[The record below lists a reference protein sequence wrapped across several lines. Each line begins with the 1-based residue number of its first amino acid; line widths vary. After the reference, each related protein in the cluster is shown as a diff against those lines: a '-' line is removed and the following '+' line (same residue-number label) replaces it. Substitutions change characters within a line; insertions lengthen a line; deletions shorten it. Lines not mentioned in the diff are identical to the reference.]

1 MNTIAIDCGASFIKG
16 ALVSMGGGKIL
27 RQIKIPAPA
36 VSRSGSVFSPRQIT
50 ALIPLVRKMILELAS
65 LEKEAYLCISN
76 EMHGFILS
84 YGDGTP
90 FTDYISWQKE
100 LGKNSDGP
108 GAGVLTLQ
116 NNCSKEDLLFT
127 GMPLRAGLPSSNLAC
142 LSAGGTLEKADG
154 ALFFYT
160 LGDYILKALSS
171 KEPAC
176 HPSNAAAT
184 GLYDLRKNNW
194 NRGMIRI
201 AGGSDISFPEIGTGE
216 LVFRLEHVW
225 LHALPAIGDQQA
237 ALLGAG
243 LKDERTL
250 SFNLGTGAQVSRLVS
265 DAACSCS
272 YQIRP
277 YFYNYYL
284 KTLPHIPSGRA
295 LNVYIRFIED
305 ILKHFQVEVDTA
317 DIWNTLIAAA
327 SETDSSA
334 LECDLSFFENTIT
347 ASETGS
353 ISNIGEYSFT
363 LGALSKSIF
372 EQMGKN
378 FIYAADII
386 EGHGSNT
393 DKIIFSGGIAAKIPV
408 IRKQIAGH
416 YGKGIEVSVA
426 FEETLLGLCRYG
438 EDARK
443 SI

>member
-1 MNTIAIDCGASFIKG
+1 
-16 ALVSMGGGKIL
+16 
-27 RQIKIPAPA
+27 
-36 VSRSGSVFSPRQIT
+36 
-50 ALIPLVRKMILELAS
+50 MILELAS

-76 EMHGFILS
+76 EMHGFILA

-116 NNCSKEDLLFT
+116 NNCSEEDLLFT
-127 GMPLRAGLPSSNLAC
+127 GMPLRTGLPSSNLTC
-142 LSAGGTLEKADG
+142 LSAGGALKKADET
-154 ALFFYT
+154 LYFYT

-171 KEPAC
+171 KQPVC

-184 GLYDLRKNNW
+184 GFYDLRKNNW
-194 NRGMIRI
+194 NLNIIRN
-201 AGGSDISFPEIGTGE
+201 AGAADISFPEIGTE
-216 LVFRLEHVW
+216 ESVFRLEHVW

-243 LKDERTL
+243 LKDKRTL

-265 DAACSCS
+265 DAACSCK

-305 ILKHFQVEVDTA
+305 ILKHFQVTVDKA
-317 DIWNTLIAAA
+317 DIWNALITAA
-327 SETDSSA
+327 SETDISA

-347 ASETGS
+347 SSETGS
-353 ISNIGEYSFT
+353 ISNIGEHSFT
-363 LGALSKSIF
+363 LGTLSKSVF

-378 FIYAADII
+378 FIYAANII
-386 EGHGSNT
+386 EEHGSKT
-393 DKIIFSGGIAAKIPV
+393 DKIIFSGGIAAKISA
-408 IRKQIAGH
+408 IREQIAEH
-416 YGKGIEVSVA
+416 YGEDIKVSVA
-426 FEETLLGLCRYG
+426 SEETLLGLCQYG
-438 EDARK
+438 EDAHK
-443 SI
+443 DI